1 MAKSELAGSRTDERP
16 LTPGRSRLGLRTRE
30 ALAAYLFLA
39 PFLIFFAIFTARAV
53 GYAVYMSF
61 YDWPVLSPIKPFIGL
76 DNYVELSR
84 DSVWWLSLQNTLYF
98 AVLTVFG
105 TSVVALFAA
114 LSITRLKHGQ
124 GLFRVILY
132 MPSLLSVGVI
142 GLTWAWLLNTQF
154 GIINYGLSFFGVRPI
169 NWLGDGDL
177 VIPALSL
184 ATIWWG
190 FGFPMLIFI
199 AGLQNIPAQ
208 LYEAARIDGA
218 RGWQIFRSITLPL
231 LRPTIL
237 FVTVTG
243 FIANFQVFGQP
254 FIITRGGP
262 GRESYTAIFYLYEV
276 AWEAFRMGYGSA
288 VAVSLALIVVAFTI
302 FQFALIGRR
311 VEN

>member
-1 MAKSELAGSRTDERP
+1 MAKSELAGSSAGERSR
-16 LTPGRSRLGLRTRE
+16 TPGRFRLNLRTRE

-61 YDWPVLSPIKPFIGL
+61 HDWQVLSPIRPFIGFE
-76 DNYVELSR
+76 NYRELAR
-84 DSVWWLSLQNTLYF
+84 DSVWWQSLQNTFYF

-105 TSVVALFAA
+105 TSVVALLAA
-114 LSITRLKHGQ
+114 LSVTRIKRGQ
-124 GLFRVILY
+124 DFFRVVLY

-154 GIINYGLSFFGVRPI
+154 GIINYFLSFLGIARV
-169 NWLGDGDL
+169 NWLGNGDL

-184 ATIWWG
+184 TTVWWG

-199 AGLQNIPAQ
+199 AGLQGIPAS

-218 RGWQIFRSITLPL
+218 QGGQIFRSITLPL

-243 FIANFQVFGQP
+243 FIANFQVFGQS

-262 GRESYTAIFYLYEV
+262 GRESYTAILYLYEV
-276 AWEAFRMGYGSA
+276 TWRAFRMGFGSA
-288 VAVSLALIVVAFTI
+288 VAVSLALIVVAFTVV
-302 FQFALIGRR
+302 QFALIGRR
-311 VEN
+311 VEY